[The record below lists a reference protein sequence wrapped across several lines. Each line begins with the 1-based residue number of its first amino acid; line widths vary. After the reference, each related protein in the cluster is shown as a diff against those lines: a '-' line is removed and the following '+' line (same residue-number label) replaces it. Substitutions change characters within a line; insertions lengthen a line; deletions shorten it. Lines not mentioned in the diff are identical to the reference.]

1 MGAEAIAEDQG
12 CKTYLKE
19 LLGGVQD
26 GVHKRLV
33 EAYRGQNPLES
44 MESELRKII
53 MEVVEG
59 EG

>member
-1 MGAEAIAEDQG
+1 MGAGAIAEDQG

-19 LLGGVQD
+19 LLSGIQD
-26 GVHKRLV
+26 DVHKRLI
-33 EAYRGQNPLES
+33 EAYRGENPLES

-53 MEVVEG
+53 MEVVER